1 MGEDKSESEME
12 FYEEL
17 AHFYLTAFRQFS
29 VLPQAAILRNR
40 EGKGWKAD
48 VDFVALDFSSQTIY
62 LIEVSNSSDYPAKAV
77 ERLHENNYKNIESY
91 IRSEILK
98 NELSSFKIV
107 WWLFV
112 RERHIARLQREACY
126 LSYRES
132 GGHCEVQS
140 LQRVLDEFK
149 SRLD

>member
-1 MGEDKSESEME
+1 ME

-17 AHFYLTAFRQFS
+17 VHFYLTAFRQFS
-29 VLPQAAILRNR
+29 VLPQAAVLRNS

-48 VDFVALDFSSQTIY
+48 VDFVALDFKSQRIF
-62 LIEVSNSSDYPAKAV
+62 LIEVSSSSAYPEKAV
-77 ERLHENNYKNIESY
+77 ERLLESNYRNIEPY
-91 IRSEILK
+91 IRNEILK

-112 RERHIARLQREACY
+112 RDRHIVRLQRCY
-126 LSYRES
+126 LSYLES

-140 LQRVLDEFK
+140 LETMLDEFK
-149 SRLD
+149 GRLD